1 MTGMFLTI
9 LAAAAILVLVLR
21 PYIGRPGGLKPALKL
36 LAGGALV
43 VAAMVFVALL
53 FG

>member
-1 MTGMFLTI
+1 MTGTI
-9 LAAAAILVLVLR
+9 LTVVAAAVVLVLVLR
-21 PYIGRPGGLKPALKL
+21 PYIGRPGGLKPALRL

-43 VAAMVFVALL
+43 AAAMVLFALL